1 MRARRLF
8 QQNFP
13 PHRIPKH
20 DSRTSGTLPAWPE
33 RGSAMITC
41 DLHSHTCHSHARDT
55 AAQMY
60 EAALAKGLAVFGFS
74 EHSPRPERFTYTRE
88 YRDRLNAGLPD
99 YVREV
104 KALQADGRCR
114 VLFGMEIDWFESDQ
128 DFVRR
133 AATQFDFDY
142 LIGSVHFLGEWGFD
156 DRQEDWDRLSAA
168 RKDEC
173 YQAYFTTWRKMIE
186 TGWFN
191 IAAHPDLI
199 KIFSVDDFH
208 RWLAREASLRL
219 VKEGL
224 LALKAKGMAMEISSA
239 GIRKPC
245 REIYPCAAI
254 MRMAADLGLD
264 ITFASDAHATE
275 DVAHA
280 FPRLATYARAFGF
293 ADSVVFAHGATSRMA
308 F

>member
-1 MRARRLF
+1 M
-8 QQNFP
+8 
-13 PHRIPKH
+13 
-20 DSRTSGTLPAWPE
+20 
-33 RGSAMITC
+33 
-41 DLHSHTCHSHARDT
+41 
-55 AAQMY
+55 
-60 EAALAKGLAVFGFS
+60 
-74 EHSPRPERFTYTRE
+74 
-88 YRDRLNAGLPD
+88 
-99 YVREV
+99 
-104 KALQADGRCR
+104 
-114 VLFGMEIDWFESDQ
+114 
-128 DFVRR
+128 
-133 AATQFDFDY
+133 
-142 LIGSVHFLGEWGFD
+142 
-156 DRQEDWDRLSAA
+156 
-168 RKDEC
+168 
-173 YQAYFTTWRKMIE
+173 
-186 TGWFN
+186 
-191 IAAHPDLI
+191 
-199 KIFSVDDFH
+199 DDFH

-224 LALKAKGMAMEISSA
+224 LALKAKGMGMEISSA